1 MRPAAGRR
9 ARPQELALALWV
21 VAEDGA
27 VERRELAACRTSAQ
41 LDPRSVRN
49 AANLDLCL
57 PAAASAADAPS
68 LDGVFPVTLL
78 RQGEG
83 AEHTHRHHHLAAAT
97 TNPAVDPPGIWPA
110 RSRSVR
116 AGAGPDGPTNS
127 AAEAD
132 GYSATCRDCLQ
143 AQEQDIAAADAA
155 FGEELRCDQRFSAS
169 RFAAPR
175 LRALVSVASLA
186 LHATSDRTPSE
197 RVRYSL
203 VLVTEDGSQ
212 PLLRDVLVQAH
223 AFLHRQLADPEAAT
237 CATDRGA
244 RGDAE
249 GLSPG
254 LVKELLEQSGDRG
267 EGVHMLRQL
276 LNARPLALFL
286 ESLMHA
292 LSDPAQTLP
301 GREVGGMRLPRAAA
315 TLSSV
320 EAGGAFGSNSNQGLC
335 SEDAAIMAEV
345 KGGEVWVWGGAVRFS
360 SQIAHY
366 DGTLGL
372 ASLGSVEQVLAV
384 LGGGIMDLWRS
395 LMLRRR
401 ILILANTPGR
411 ASRAVCAALALIS
424 SPSVDLARAEAENSP
439 MIDCFF
445 PLVLA
450 DRCSGGQHRTAA
462 ACCAA
467 LNALNFYVAGVT
479 VDCDLPAR
487 TSAVCELAPGRSC
500 QERPTGAGWGG
511 FVTAEVLVD
520 LRDGTVTLL
529 AGNDDAR
536 GEAACGEAAVAECT
550 NATSHESGWRRV
562 AVTEHAFLRRI
573 APAASPASSASKTG
587 SAMTPSSPT
596 FPKRTRLQGA
606 SSSGVAGEGWPHASQ
621 GTRNQ
626 WLMRQFSALTDEL
639 LRAVRQDRI
648 NGGGFSRELGQLKL
662 NPPPLTCAMALVTRV
677 APHRLSPVPMLTRQL
692 QPPHAVE
699 SPEADEVLRRFL
711 DQGRFGQS
719 ELRQSTAQA
728 RASISRLSLL
738 PLASPPLVSP
748 SPGLQHDID
757 GEQPAA
763 RQRGVSSGNDDGA
776 MARCWHRPQV
786 RSVLR
791 WWEQATHILQQLS
804 TVHDAAH
811 QQEVHEAELVKED
824 AAEDV
829 EEDAEG
835 RAEDMRALQEALTIM
850 PHLVSRLSDI
860 YSSEPPSLLH
870 AHASTLGAPADKEN
884 QAPDAVGIQPA
895 SSSSSTLNTSVC
907 GQGSQRLDVAGRV
920 SGLSGVLD
928 R

>member
-1 MRPAAGRR
+1 MRRR

-27 VERRELAACRTSAQ
+27 AERRELAACRTSAQ

-68 LDGVFPVTLL
+68 VDGVFPVTLL

-83 AEHTHRHHHLAAAT
+83 ADYTHRHHHLAAAT

-116 AGAGPDGPTNS
+116 AGAGPAGPTNS

-132 GYSATCRDCLQ
+132 GYSATCRDCLEE
-143 AQEQDIAAADAA
+143 QEQDMAAADDA

-169 RFAAPR
+169 RFATPR

-186 LHATSDRTPSE
+186 LHAPSDKTPSE

-237 CATDRGA
+237 CAADRGP
-244 RGDAE
+244 RGDVE

-254 LVKELLEQSGDRG
+254 LVKELLEQSGARG
-267 EGVHMLRQL
+267 EGVHTLRQL

-286 ESLMHA
+286 ESLMLA
-292 LSDPAQTLP
+292 LSNPAQTLP
-301 GREVGGMRLPRAAA
+301 GREAGGIRLPRAAA

-320 EAGGAFGSNSNQGLC
+320 EAGGTFGSNCKQGLC

-345 KGGEVWVWGGAVRFS
+345 KGGEVWVWGGAVRFP

-401 ILILANTPGR
+401 VVILANTPGR

-424 SPSVDLARAEAENSP
+424 SPSVDLARAEAENPP

-445 PLVLA
+445 PLLVA
-450 DRCSGGQHRTAA
+450 DHGSGGQHRTAA

-500 QERPTGAGWGG
+500 KERPAGAGWEG

-520 LRDGTVTLL
+520 LRDGTVTML

-536 GEAACGEAAVAECT
+536 GEAAGGGEAAGADRA

-573 APAASPASSASKTG
+573 APAASPASVASTTG
-587 SAMTPSSPT
+587 SKMTPSSPT
-596 FPKRTRLQGA
+596 CPKRTRVQGA
-606 SSSGVAGEGWPHASQ
+606 SSSGAAGEGWSHASQ

-648 NGGGFSRELGQLKL
+648 NACGFSRELDQLKL
-662 NPPPLTCAMALVTRV
+662 NPPPRTCAMALVTRV
-677 APHRLSPVPMLTRQL
+677 APHRLSPVPMLARQL

-699 SPEADEVLRRFL
+699 SPGAGEVLRRFL
-711 DQGRFGQS
+711 DQGRCGQS

-738 PLASPPLVSP
+738 PLASPPRHPVSP
-748 SPGLQHDID
+748 SPGLQHDLD

-763 RQRGVSSGNDDGA
+763 RQRGVAGGNDDGA
-776 MARCWHRPQV
+776 RARCWHRPQV

-804 TVHDAAH
+804 SVRDAAD
-811 QQEVHEAELVKED
+811 QQELHEEERVHED
-824 AAEDV
+824 ADEDV

-835 RAEDMRALQEALTIM
+835 RAEDMRALQEALTVM

-907 GQGSQRLDVAGRV
+907 RQGSQRLDVAGRV